1 MFEFIYL
8 HDYGVTPLGF
18 DNDVAAHKVE
28 LCLHANVYALGE
40 KYEVAAMKEVSL
52 LKFVEKAESFWS
64 SKDFRNAVKI
74 VFTTTADQDRD
85 LRDLVARIL
94 SQHRRELAPDPA
106 VEATVRQVDG
116 LAYRLWKMTTTEKGP
131 TCNACHSVLVRRC
144 QGSHGKLGKGSS
156 TTAHFLSCEC
166 EEEKYCEKHRNQ
178 PQPPQD
184 DFWRNLM
191 IKTRSYRLQLTTL
204 VVLKPCGR
212 WFFQQL
218 LCSDAIRSVV
228 SMLSSPSTNPM
239 DSTTTLVFCGESRRD
254 SSISPPGEKLPHVNA
269 SRFQSGVNC
278 MHIVKLKR
286 VAMQS

>member
-1 MFEFIYL
+1 LKPKTRGCSQEVEDVEELGHDDPEALKCMFEFIYL

-178 PQPPQD
+178 PEPPQD
-184 DFWRNLM
+184 DFWPND
-191 IKTRSYRLQLTTL
+191 Q
-204 VVLKPCGR
+204 
-212 WFFQQL
+212 
-218 LCSDAIRSVV
+218 D
-228 SMLSSPSTNPM
+228 
-239 DSTTTLVFCGESRRD
+239 
-254 SSISPPGEKLPHVNA
+254 
-269 SRFQSGVNC
+269 
-278 MHIVKLKR
+278 
-286 VAMQS
+286 